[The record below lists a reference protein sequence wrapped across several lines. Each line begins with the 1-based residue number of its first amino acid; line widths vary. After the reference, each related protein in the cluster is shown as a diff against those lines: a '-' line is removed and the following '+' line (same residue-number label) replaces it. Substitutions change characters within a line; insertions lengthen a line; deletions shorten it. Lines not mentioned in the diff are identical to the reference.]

1 MKTAGL
7 HYPMIQFLILN
18 LLNKYDTMS
27 ALIFQKVF
35 VIVHTGTESIL

>member
-1 MKTAGL
+1 MKTLGL
-7 HYPMIQFLILN
+7 HYPMIQSLILN

-27 ALIFQKVF
+27 ALIFQETF